1 MLRISC
7 LPGRRLLLSVAISAF
22 SAVPLSAAE
31 TPVVAG
37 EADLQEVVVTGV
49 ARPGNR
55 LESSVSISVLS
66 DAEISLSVPR
76 STEELFRSLPGIRS
90 ESSGGEGNANITVRG
105 IPLAT
110 GGSKYLQL
118 QEDGLPVL
126 EYGDMN
132 FANADNFIKY
142 DWSVGRVEA
151 IRGGSASTFASDSPG
166 GIINFISNTG
176 EKEGGAIGAS
186 FGLDYSESRTDFRY
200 GGRLSDTLN
209 FHVGGYYRNGE
220 GARHTGFNGDN
231 GGQVKMNLT
240 KQLDGGYFRVFAKHL
255 DDHASTYLPS
265 PVLVKSNSSYGAVGG
280 YDASHD
286 SLYSSY
292 QTQISTYDAYGSPVN
307 RAMTDGIHA
316 KSDSFGFEFDK
327 DVGNG
332 WHVNDKFRNSTV
344 GGGFISPFTDTFGIG
359 IVPAQQWGNALCA
372 GSKTV
377 TGANAT
383 GCANTTVTYADGPNK
398 GKSYNGLA
406 WTNLI
411 FDTTFRDV
419 GSQIN
424 DLKVARDFG
433 AVTATAGYYRAHQR
447 IAIDWNA
454 WQFLVESLSRD
465 PVGLNVV
472 SSTGQQIA
480 SNGLYW
486 PALLSWSW
494 DLNYDTTAPYINLGG
509 KSGRFNWDVSA
520 RLDSVKARGALQQA
534 CCGNATGFDYN
545 KDGAIGVFEA
555 RGAAFVNGGTTPARV
570 NYNASHTEYSLG
582 GAYKLSDNSSM
593 FGRYSSGARFDAD
606 RLLQISGALNAD
618 GSLTRATKGYDVVKQ
633 LEIGYKLQRGGAALY
648 LTFFDTTTDET
659 NADITSG
666 QTFLRTYK
674 ARGLEAEGEWN
685 GGGGFGVNGNVTWTH
700 ARIDTDKLNAAVV
713 GNTPRRQAELIWT
726 VTPHFRRGA
735 FNAGATLQGSTAYYL
750 QDENKLQQ
758 GAYTLVNLFGSWNFS
773 EGFSATLSVNN
784 ATDAFILTEAEEG
797 SAAVGSIIRGRPLS
811 GRSTNLGLIYRF

>member
-1 MLRISC
+1 MFQFKGILGQHLRLC
-7 LPGRRLLLSVAISAF
+7 ALLTAF
-22 SAVPLSAAE
+22 AASPLSAAE
-31 TPVVAG
+31 SPAAA
-37 EADLQEVVVTGV
+37 ADSELAEVVVTGV
-49 ARPGNR
+49 ARPANR
-55 LESSVSISVLS
+55 LETSVSVSILS
-66 DAEISLSVPR
+66 EQEILQAVPR

-142 DWSVGRVEA
+142 DWSVGRVES

-176 EKEGGAIGAS
+176 AIEGGAVGAS
-186 FGLDYSESRTDFRY
+186 LGLDYNESRTDFRY
-200 GGRLSDTLN
+200 GGHLSDTLT
-209 FHVGGYYRNGE
+209 FHVGGYFRNGE
-220 GARHTGFNGDN
+220 GVRHTGFNGDN
-231 GGQVKMNLT
+231 GGQVKLNLT
-240 KQLDGGYFRVFAKHL
+240 KQLEGGYFRLYAKHL

-265 PVLVKSNSSYGAVGG
+265 PVLVRSNSSYGQVGG

-286 SLYSSY
+286 SLYSRY
-292 QTQISTYDAYGSPVN
+292 QTQISTFDAYGNPVN
-307 RAMTDGIHA
+307 RDMTDGIHA
-316 KSDSFGFEFDK
+316 KSNSFGFEFDK
-327 DVGNG
+327 DLGNG
-332 WHVNDKFRNSTV
+332 WHTNDKFRSSTV

-359 IVPAQQWGNALCA
+359 VVPAQQWGNALCA

-377 TGANAT
+377 TGANAS

-398 GKSYNGLA
+398 GRPYTGLA

-411 FDTTFRDV
+411 FDTTFHDV
-419 GSQIN
+419 GSQLS
-424 DLKVARDFG
+424 DLKIDRDFG

-447 IAIDWNA
+447 IAIDWNS

-486 PALLSWSW
+486 PALLSYSW
-494 DLNYDTTAPYINLGG
+494 DLTYDTTAPYFNLGG
-509 KSGRFNWDVSA
+509 KSGRLNWDVSA
-520 RLDSVKARGALQQA
+520 RFDSVKARGTLQSA
-534 CCGNATGFDYN
+534 CCGNASGFDYN

-555 RGAAFVNGGTTPARV
+555 RGAAFVNGGTAPARV
-570 NYNASHTEYSLG
+570 NYGASHTEYSLG
-582 GAYKLSDNSSM
+582 GAYMLNDSSSV
-593 FGRYSSGARFDAD
+593 FGRYSSGARFVAD

-618 GSLTRATKGYDVVKQ
+618 GSLTSANKGYDVVKQ
-633 LEIGYKLQRGGAALY
+633 LEVGYKLQRGNKSLY

-659 NADITSG
+659 NADITTG
-666 QTFLRTYK
+666 QTFLRSYK
-674 ARGLEAEGEWN
+674 ANGLEAEGEWN
-685 GGGGFGVNGNVTWTH
+685 HASGFGVNGNVTWAH
-700 ARIDTDKLNAAVV
+700 ARIDKDKLNAAVV
-713 GNTPRRQAELIWT
+713 GNTPRRQADLIWT
-726 VTPHFRRGA
+726 VTPHFSRGA
-735 FNAGATLQGSTAYYL
+735 FNIGATLQGSTAYYL
-750 QDENKLQQ
+750 QDDNKLQQ
-758 GAYTLVNLFGSWNFS
+758 GAYTIVHLFGNWQFS
-773 EGFSATLSVNN
+773 DAFSTSLSVNN
-784 ATDAFILTEAEEG
+784 ATDAFVLTEAEEG

-811 GRSTNLGLIYRF
+811 GRSTNLALTYRF